1 MPSGTVLV
9 PKSDNC
15 SITATVTDAGLLKL
29 PNGDTFKSPSLAAI
43 RAISLATG
51 KSGARNG
58 WRFWKIGADGPL
70 LDELRSQYLL
80 SKGEKITSDV
90 KSFRI
95 AFWDGFYD
103 YCSNNEAFTSCFNDP
118 SDRADNSDAWASF
131 GIGTPNMHVAAL
143 VNSYDESY
151 GVKLWVDG
159 REAYERVLPLK
170 EEFEDRWPKEDG
182 VQIKWDARDEEKKS
196 RHVVARSAA
205 NFDKDDWTTIY
216 QWIVDWMFRIRELAM
231 AANDM

>member
-80 SKGEKITSDV
+80 SKSEKI
-90 KSFRI
+90 R
-95 AFWDGFYD
+95 GFGSL
-103 YCSNNEAFTSCFNDP
+103 C
-118 SDRADNSDAWASF
+118 
-131 GIGTPNMHVAAL
+131 
-143 VNSYDESY
+143 
-151 GVKLWVDG
+151 
-159 REAYERVLPLK
+159 
-170 EEFEDRWPKEDG
+170 
-182 VQIKWDARDEEKKS
+182 
-196 RHVVARSAA
+196 
-205 NFDKDDWTTIY
+205 DKG
-216 QWIVDWMFRIRELAM
+216 LA
-231 AANDM
+231 